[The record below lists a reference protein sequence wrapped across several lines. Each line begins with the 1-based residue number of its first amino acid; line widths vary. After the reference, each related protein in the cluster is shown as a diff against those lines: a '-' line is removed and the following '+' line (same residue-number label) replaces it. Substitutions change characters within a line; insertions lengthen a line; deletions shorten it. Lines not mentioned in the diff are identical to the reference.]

1 MNIELYKLHQNKKG
15 EWGMFREYF
24 KNGTACY
31 WSKASPEEVRYLEG
45 YTTERRKQKYIQEQK
60 KIYERLTLEP
70 FFYFPR

>member
-45 YTTERRKQKYIQEQK
+45 
-60 KIYERLTLEP
+60 
-70 FFYFPR
+70 